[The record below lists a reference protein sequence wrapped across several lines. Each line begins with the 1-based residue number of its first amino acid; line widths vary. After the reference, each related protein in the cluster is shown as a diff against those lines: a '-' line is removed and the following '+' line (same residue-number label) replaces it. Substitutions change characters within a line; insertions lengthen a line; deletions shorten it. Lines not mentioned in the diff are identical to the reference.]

1 MSAPQQSK
9 TIVRAT
15 KSASTHQPAG
25 ATKIVAKKPAPAK
38 SASATGPKPG
48 IAKATV
54 KTTTTKKPVAKK
66 TTATAATA
74 TAAVAAKKSKKDDEG
89 DRCDV
94 DEARSSDGDDKGS
107 DMDDFV
113 ASDSSVSDVDNDA
126 LTLEKYQ
133 QHMAEIK
140 SMYGS
145 KLKGKLP
152 A

>member
-1 MSAPQQSK
+1 MSAPAQPK

-38 SASATGPKPG
+38 SASATGPKPS

-54 KTTTTKKPVAKK
+54 KTTTTKKLVK
-66 TTATAATA
+66 TTKATATAA
-74 TAAVAAKKSKKDDEG
+74 TAAVAAKKPKKDDEG

-94 DEARSSDGDDKGS
+94 DEARSNDGDDKGS

-113 ASDSSVSDVDNDA
+113 ASDSSASDVVDDA